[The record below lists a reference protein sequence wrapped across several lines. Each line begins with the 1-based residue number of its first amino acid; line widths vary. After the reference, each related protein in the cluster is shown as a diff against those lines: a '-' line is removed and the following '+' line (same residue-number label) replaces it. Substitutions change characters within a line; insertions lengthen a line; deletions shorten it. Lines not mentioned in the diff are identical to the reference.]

1 MATVMQRPDS
11 LSLLRNLNSYK
22 INTSAAISFQLLKGN
37 DIVID
42 ETYHPD
48 GTDLV
53 TIDIQEVVS
62 QYLEVQLPD
71 FMISFNQSKAAATFT
86 TKIDGNTIHSF
97 KVVSGGVRKL
107 AISPSDFL
115 KANWLTWQP
124 QTKKVRWHQ
133 EEWLSYYFVVDGVV
147 KVKVY
152 KTTGTTY
159 TFTLESGTAGE
170 YLSFYT
176 EMAHIFQESGQ
187 ELDKLQGYFDIWVE
201 DTNGTRLSYIQ
212 RYMYQPDTR
221 DEHYFIAVNSLGGVD
236 TFCFTG
242 AQTIN
247 PSIEHES
254 AQQAGK
260 KIDITNSPE
269 RSWSQNTGHFGKS
282 ESVWLWEFFSSC
294 KQWAIVDG
302 NIEEIVLDT
311 SSIQAK
317 DSDNVNT
324 SSFSFSLC
332 EEGQLLK
339 ISRTIDTLPVI
350 TVPSPTGDLFFLAP
364 RVVDYPDANL
374 EDSLLFLVQSP
385 FVQEW
390 KKISLGTLKEW
401 IKEIFTP
408 YEDLPLRLEIL
419 DSGDGFL
426 AWGETTHLS
435 CRVWKGNFVEVT
447 NEVTAWSISR
457 DSGVPIED
465 AAWLLKEKVRHFN
478 GEIDIS
484 FTASEN
490 DLGDTTTQQGTTFI
504 ITANIEE
511 ESTRATI
518 VI

>member
-1 MATVMQRPDS
+1 MATVIQRPDN
-11 LSLLRNLNSYK
+11 LSLLRNLKAYR
-22 INTSAAISFQLLKGN
+22 INTSAAITFKLLKGG
-37 DIVID
+37 DTVIE

-48 GTDLV
+48 GTDMV

-71 FMISFNQSKAAATFT
+71 FQITFNQSKAAATFT
-86 TKIDGNTIHSF
+86 TQIDGNTIHSF

-107 AISPSDFL
+107 AVTPENFL

-133 EEWLSYYFVVDGVV
+133 EEWLSYYFAVAGNV
-147 KVKVY
+147 KVRVY
-152 KTTGTTY
+152 KASSSY
-159 TFTLESGTAGE
+159 TFTLASGYAGD
-170 YLSFYT
+170 YLSIYT
-176 EMAHIFQESGQ
+176 EMSHIFQESGQ
-187 ELDKLQGYFDIWVE
+187 TVSELQGYFDIWVE
-201 DTNGTRLSYIQ
+201 TTGGTRLSYIQ
-212 RYMYQPDTR
+212 RYVYQPDTR
-221 DEHYFIAVNSLGGVD
+221 DEHYFFAVNSLGGID

-242 AQTIN
+242 AQTIS
-247 PSIEHES
+247 PSIEYES
-254 AQQAGK
+254 AEQAGK

-269 RSWSQNTGHFGKS
+269 RAWSQNTGHFGKS
-282 ESVWLWEFFSSC
+282 ESVWLWEFFASS
-294 KQWAIVDG
+294 KQWAIVDS

-324 SSFSFSLC
+324 SSFSFTLC

-339 ISRTIDTLPVI
+339 ISRTTDTLPVI
-350 TVPSPTGDLFFLAP
+350 TVPSPTGELFFLAP

-385 FVQEW
+385 FLQEW
-390 KKISLGTLKEW
+390 KKISLGTLKAW
-401 IKEIFTP
+401 IKEIFIP

-465 AAWLLKEKVRHFN
+465 AAWLLKEKVRNFD

-490 DLGDTTTQQGTTFI
+490 DLGETTTQQGTTFT

-511 ESTRATI
+511 QSTRATI